1 MFSSSR
7 SSAPLGAVVF
17 PVDWRLASAWLLAAA
32 LAQATLVHF
41 FAIRG
46 AVPSL
51 MLLTVATYATRSSLA
66 AAILFGAAGGFLE
79 DALSGNT
86 GAAWT
91 IATAVVA
98 AGIALSSRVL
108 FTDSL
113 TIFCALVVVAA
124 LVREAAYF
132 AVLSLEGNPAGL
144 GTHYLK
150 LALAAALYTGIV
162 SVVAGWARWRFRPS
176 R

>member
-17 PVDWRLASAWLLAAA
+17 PVDWRLAAVWLLVAA

-51 MLLTVATYATRSSLA
+51 VLLAVATYATRAPLA
-66 AAILFGAAGGFLE
+66 PAILFGAAGGFLD
-79 DALSGNT
+79 DALAGNT

-91 IATAVVA
+91 IATTLVA
-98 AGIALSSRVL
+98 GGISLSSRVL

-113 TIFCALVVVAA
+113 TIFSALVLVAT

-132 AVLSLEGNPAGL
+132 AALSFEGNPAGL
-144 GTHYLK
+144 GTHYVK
-150 LALAAALYTGIV
+150 LAVASAVYTALLTL
-162 SVVAGWARWRFRPS
+162 VAGWARWRFRPP